1 MMVSRERKKEK
12 RKIWKRR
19 RGKFWKKNVG
29 TAKGL
34 STKTQKHTQ
43 KQIEIYKPDDDI
55 STRDGE
61 T

>member
-1 MMVSRERKKEK
+1 MGKISVVDSTDTESYSSVK
-12 RKIWKRR
+12 RDD
-19 RGKFWKKNVG
+19 VG

-43 KQIEIYKPDDDI
+43 KQIEIFKPDDDI